1 MSESYMVTTADNPY
15 NPFTQFDQ
23 WNALDKLYGYYTLS
37 YVSRIYTGSNELS
50 DEDQIR
56 IWNEAVDEIVEMNLT
71 GNYVRVTE
79 SDFESQMKKY
89 KDQISA

>member
-23 WNALDKLYGYYTLS
+23 WNALDKLFGYHTLS
-37 YVSRIYTGSNELS
+37 YLCRIYTGSNELS
-50 DEDQIR
+50 EEDQTR
-56 IWNEAVDEIVEMNLT
+56 LWNEAVDEVVQMNLT

-79 SDFESQMKKY
+79 SGFKDQMKKY
-89 KDQISA
+89 KELISA